1 MSQER
6 ILISSVRTLFNSAP
20 NRLNTSNSHGEKE
33 NAAITNI
40 SVFLTN
46 PSFTTKF
53 MTDSKSAAG
62 SLTRPC
68 VKCRAQEATLD
79 SRSQPVCRYVVLP
92 LHTYTRAHTLTPN
105 SPSDCF
111 TKFIATKCIK
121 QIGILG
127 KETRPPPST
136 TGGPPTGTRRYLLG
150 LSLGVSST
158 VLLHLLNENVEF
170 QLAKGRN
177 APFDLTVV
185 HVDTS
190 LQLSSSPSSSSPQTA
205 AETALAAY
213 RARYPRFAF
222 HCIPLPSSTSSTSTT
237 ATTTTTTAAPAAAL
251 LQGVPTTTS
260 AASRSDILRTLTRRA
275 LLSAAGAHACQAL
288 LLGHST
294 TALAELTL
302 AEAAKGR
309 GFALPWLVHDG
320 PAPAPAPAPAVG
332 PGVGVGAGVGVGD
345 GDVDRS
351 RLGLRG
357 NGDGE
362 GEAGAG
368 SLEDAGAGASANGG
382 GEGSDVDEPTVLVY
396 HPLRDALRKELA
408 TYASLVSPPLTDLI
422 PPDHSP
428 KTGSGGGPT
437 AAAVVSHKDLSI
449 EEVMTRYFA
458 EVEASYPSVVA
469 NVARTTGKLVRAGG
483 AEGCALCG
491 MPLDEDGDER
501 WRGELGIQKETATSG
516 VGGTGGRLCY
526 GCKRSTGA

>member
-1 MSQER
+1 
-6 ILISSVRTLFNSAP
+6 
-20 NRLNTSNSHGEKE
+20 
-33 NAAITNI
+33 
-40 SVFLTN
+40 
-46 PSFTTKF
+46 

-62 SLTRPC
+62 
-68 VKCRAQEATLD
+68 
-79 SRSQPVCRYVVLP
+79 
-92 LHTYTRAHTLTPN
+92 
-105 SPSDCF
+105 DCF

-190 LQLSSSPSSSSPQTA
+190 PQPPSSSTTSHTQTA

-222 HCIPLPSSTSSTSTT
+222 HCIPLSSSSSSTSTST
-237 ATTTTTTAAPAAAL
+237 STTTTSSTTTAAAL
-251 LQGVPTTTS
+251 LQGATTS

-275 LLSAAGAHACQAL
+275 LISAARAHTCQAL

-320 PAPAPAPAPAVG
+320 PAPAPAPAVG
-332 PGVGVGAGVGVGD
+332 GGVGVGAGVGD

-351 RLGLRG
+351 SLGLRG

-362 GEAGAG
+362 GEVGAGTG

-382 GEGSDVDEPTVLVY
+382 GEGSDVDDLTVLVY
-396 HPLRDALRKELA
+396 HPLRDALRKELV

-422 PPDHSP
+422 PPDHP
-428 KTGSGGGPT
+428 HKTKNGDAPP

-483 AEGCALCG
+483 TEGCALCG

-526 GCKRSTGA
+526 GCERSTGA